1 MAKINPKIEDVT
13 VRMKLKY
20 DGRTISPET
29 KQALED
35 AKSSFFDA
43 LLEKADELNDQM
55 EIEVAMILDL
65 GEEVSS
71 SVHLA

>member
-1 MAKINPKIEDVT
+1 MQF
-13 VRMKLKY
+13 KY

-35 AKSSFFDA
+35 VKSTFFDA
-43 LLEKADELNDQM
+43 LMEHADELHERMQD
-55 EIEVAMILDL
+55 EVAAILDL